1 MQIRRSRSIRSC
13 QCPPPP
19 RCPEQEEDGQDED
32 GEDGEEDG
40 DDGGDIG
47 EEDNGDDGEEDGVED
62 GEDDAEDIGGEG
74 DGDDGEDI
82 CEEDGELMLR
92 GVMIRMMVRRMVGMM
107 VRMMVRMNVRKMVVV
122 SRIINVSFVKR
133 GKIKQD
139 VYFDCDQESANY
151 DDRSHLFLL
160 GSQARPE
167 TSSLRPILYDQ
178 CTRFHPVAGIFSS
191 APPS

>member
-1 MQIRRSRSIRSC
+1 MQTRRSRSIRSC

-19 RCPEQEEDGQDED
+19 RCPEQEEDGED
-32 GEDGEEDG
+32 EDGEEDG
-40 DDGGDIG
+40 DDGEDIG
-47 EEDNGDDGEEDGVED
+47 EEDNGDDSEEDGVED
-62 GEDDAEDIGGEG
+62 GEDDAEDICGEG

-82 CEEDGELMLR
+82 CEDDDELMLR
-92 GVMIRMMVRRMVGMM
+92 GMGVMIRMMVRRMVGMM
-107 VRMMVRMNVRKMVVV
+107 VRMMVKMMVRKMVVV

-178 CTRFHPVAGIFSS
+178 CTRFHPVAVEIFSS
-191 APPS
+191 APP

>member
-1 MQIRRSRSIRSC
+1 MQTRRSRSIRSC

-19 RCPEQEEDGQDED
+19 RCPEHEEDGED
-32 GEDGEEDG
+32 EDGEEDG
-40 DDGGDIG
+40 DDGEDIG
-47 EEDNGDDGEEDGVED
+47 EEDNGDDGEGDGVED

-82 CEEDGELMLR
+82 CEVDDELMLR
-92 GVMIRMMVRRMVGMM
+92 GMGVMIRMMVRRMVAVGVM
-107 VRMMVRMNVRKMVVV
+107 VRKMVVV